1 MHKGSVFK
9 RNILVHLCK
18 IKYPLKSF
26 FRYFLILVFIGSILS
41 CAKRGRPSG
50 GPKDEDKPIFVVAN
64 PPYESLNFSAKK
76 IKITFNE
83 YVRLKN
89 VNKQLVVSPPL
100 KYPPL
105 ISPQGTASKEI
116 TIQILDTLQPN
127 TTYTFD
133 FGNSV
138 EDNNEGN
145 QLERFKYVFSTGTYI
160 DSLTTK
166 GSVKDAF
173 LKKFEK
179 DIKLLLYK
187 IDSNFTDSIIY
198 KQKPNY
204 VTSTLDSTIYNF
216 SNLQEGKYLL
226 IGLNDKSS
234 DYIYAPKE
242 DKIGFYKDTVVLPR
256 DSILNTPISIFKEV
270 LPYDFKRVK
279 EVNKGRLLFGY
290 QGDAKDLKIKLLS
303 KVSDSFR
310 SISRFEKEKDTI
322 NYWYT
327 PVDLDSLNFLIT
339 NKDVIDTVTVKLRK
353 KKLDSLSIS
362 SNTRS
367 ILELKDTFYLN
378 SNNPIISLDT
388 SKVSLVDKD
397 TLKVPYQS
405 IISNTENKLGF
416 VFKKGYKQKY
426 TLTVLPK
433 AIRDV
438 YHMTNDSLNYT
449 FGTKDI
455 EDYGEIKLRVN
466 NPSSKNLIIELTYED
481 GSVVYRKFANSSTTL
496 QFPLLIPKNHLIRVI
511 IDKNNNGK
519 WDTGNFLKRIQPEEI
534 IYYPDILK
542 VRSNFTY
549 DQNISI
555 N

>member
-1 MHKGSVFK
+1 M
-9 RNILVHLCK
+9 
-18 IKYPLKSF
+18 YSF
-26 FRYFLILVFIGSILS
+26 LS

-50 GPKDEDKPIFVVAN
+50 GPKDEDKPLFVVAN
-64 PPYESLNFSAKK
+64 PPYESINFTAEK

-116 TIQILDTLQPN
+116 SIQILDTLQPN

-160 DSLTTK
+160 DSLTARGT
-166 GSVKDAF
+166 VKDAF

-187 IDSNFTDSIIY
+187 IDSSFTDSIVY

-204 VTSTLDSTIYNF
+204 VTSTLDSTVYNF

-226 IGLNDKSS
+226 IALNDKSS
-234 DYIYAPKE
+234 DYMFAPKE
-242 DKIGFYKDTVVLPR
+242 DKIGFYNDTVVLPR
-256 DSILNTPISIFKEV
+256 DSILSTPISLFKED
-270 LPYDFKRVK
+270 LPYDFKRAK
-279 EVNKGRLLFGY
+279 EVSKGRLLFSY
-290 QGDAKDLKIKLLS
+290 QGDAKDMKIELLS
-303 KVSDSFR
+303 NVSDSFK
-310 SISRFEKEKDTI
+310 SVARFEKGRDTL
-322 NYWYT
+322 NYWHSF
-327 PVDLDSLNFLIT
+327 VDIDSLNFLVI
-339 NKDVIDTVTVKLRK
+339 NKNIVDTVTVKLRK
-353 KKLDSLSIS
+353 KKLDSLSFS
-362 SNTRS
+362 STTRS
-367 ILELKDTFYLN
+367 TLELKDTFYIDT
-378 SNNPIISLDT
+378 NNPIVSLDT

-397 TLKVPYQS
+397 TIDVPYQS
-405 IISNTENKLGF
+405 FISSKENRLGF
-416 VFKKGYKQKY
+416 IFKKGYRQKY
-426 TLTVLPK
+426 SLSILPK
-433 AIRDV
+433 AIKDV
-438 YHMTNDSLNYT
+438 YNLENDSLNYV
-449 FGTKDI
+449 FRTKDI
-455 EDYGEIKLRVN
+455 EDYGAINLRVN
-466 NPSSKNLIIELTYED
+466 NPKSMNLIIELTYED
-481 GSVVYRKFANSSTTL
+481 GSLIYRKFTNSSSTL

-511 IDKNNNGK
+511 IDENNNGK
-519 WDTGNFLKRIQPEEI
+519 WDTGDFLKRVQPEQI
-534 IYYPDILK
+534 IYYDEVLK

-549 DQNISI
+549 DQIISI

>member
-1 MHKGSVFK
+1 M
-9 RNILVHLCK
+9 
-18 IKYPLKSF
+18 
-26 FRYFLILVFIGSILS
+26 S

-50 GPKDEDKPIFVVAN
+50 GPKDEDKPIFVIAN
-64 PPYESLNFSAKK
+64 PPYESLNFTAKK

-105 ISPQGTASKEI
+105 ISPQGTASKDI

-187 IDSNFTDSIIY
+187 IDSNFTDSIVY

-226 IGLNDKSS
+226 IALNDKSG

-242 DKIGFYKDTVVLPR
+242 DKIGFYNDTVVLPR
-256 DSILNTPISIFKEV
+256 DSILDTPIALFKEI

-279 EVNKGRLLFGY
+279 EVSRGRLQFGY
-290 QGDAKDLKIKLLS
+290 QGEAKDLKIKLLS
-303 KVSDSFR
+303 KVPDSFK

-322 NYWYT
+322 NFWHT
-327 PVDLDSLNFLIT
+327 PVDLDSLNFVVT
-339 NKDVIDTVTVKLRK
+339 NKDIIDTVTVKLRK
-353 KKLDSLSIS
+353 KKLDSLSFNS
-362 SNTRS
+362 ATRS
-367 ILELKDTFYLN
+367 ILELKDTFYVN
-378 SNNPIISLDT
+378 ANHPIISLDT

-397 TLKVPYQS
+397 TIKVPYQS
-405 IISNTENKLGF
+405 FISNTENKLGF
-416 VFKKGYKQKY
+416 IFSKGYKQTY
-426 TLTVLPK
+426 SLSILPK
-433 AIRDV
+433 AITDV
-438 YHMTNDSLNYT
+438 YDLKNDSLNYV

-481 GSVVYRKFANSSTTL
+481 GSLVYRKLTNSSTIL

-511 IDKNNNGK
+511 IDENNNGK
-519 WDTGNFLKRIQPEEI
+519 WDTGDFLKRIQPERI
-534 IYYPDILK
+534 IYYQEVLK

-549 DQNISI
+549 DQSISI